1 MMNNFSELFFF
12 NVFVIILISCSNGKE
27 KLAKNRKKM
36 SKKSRQALQ
45 WVSVLCLHF
54 NNDLQDSLINSIIFN
69 IGAKHVIFF
78 SFLTCSASE
87 IAHFQEVVKHP
98 AFKADPLAAISEH
111 IKNAIQRE
119 HENQTE
125 G

>member
-1 MMNNFSELFFF
+1 MLN
-12 NVFVIILISCSNGKE
+12 
-27 KLAKNRKKM
+27 
-36 SKKSRQALQ
+36 
-45 WVSVLCLHF
+45 
-54 NNDLQDSLINSIIFN
+54 
-69 IGAKHVIFF
+69 VIFF
-78 SFLTCSASE
+78 SLLTCSASE

>member
-1 MMNNFSELFFF
+1 MGLRSA
-12 NVFVIILISCSNGKE
+12 SS
-27 KLAKNRKKM
+27 A
-36 SKKSRQALQ
+36 
-45 WVSVLCLHF
+45 
-54 NNDLQDSLINSIIFN
+54 IIFN
-69 IGAKHVIFF
+69 IGAEYVIFF
-78 SFLTCSASE
+78 SLLTCSASE

-119 HENQTE
+119 QENQTE

>member
-1 MMNNFSELFFF
+1 MLN
-12 NVFVIILISCSNGKE
+12 
-27 KLAKNRKKM
+27 
-36 SKKSRQALQ
+36 
-45 WVSVLCLHF
+45 
-54 NNDLQDSLINSIIFN
+54 
-69 IGAKHVIFF
+69 VIFF
-78 SFLTCSASE
+78 SLLTCSASE

-119 HENQTE
+119 YENQTE

>member
-1 MMNNFSELFFF
+1 MLN
-12 NVFVIILISCSNGKE
+12 
-27 KLAKNRKKM
+27 
-36 SKKSRQALQ
+36 
-45 WVSVLCLHF
+45 
-54 NNDLQDSLINSIIFN
+54 
-69 IGAKHVIFF
+69 VIFF

-87 IAHFQEVVKHP
+87 IAQCQEVVKHP

>member
-1 MMNNFSELFFF
+1 
-12 NVFVIILISCSNGKE
+12 
-27 KLAKNRKKM
+27 M

-54 NNDLQDSLINSIIFN
+54 NNDLQDSSINPIIFN
-69 IGAKHVIFF
+69 IGAKCDIF